1 MYCLV
6 TWLIICK
13 YVLAMFVTIQAALV
27 GEGSAEEQLFSS
39 ENMVKDGIGSEIDC
53 YFQKLK
59 VLL

>member
-1 MYCLV
+1 
-6 TWLIICK
+6 
-13 YVLAMFVTIQAALV
+13 MFVTIQAALV